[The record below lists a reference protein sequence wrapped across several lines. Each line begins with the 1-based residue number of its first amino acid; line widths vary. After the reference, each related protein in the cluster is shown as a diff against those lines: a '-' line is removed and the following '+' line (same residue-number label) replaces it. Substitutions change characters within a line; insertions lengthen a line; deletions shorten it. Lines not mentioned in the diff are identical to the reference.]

1 MCAEGNE
8 RSTLYK
14 SSVSVR
20 KHSRKNTP
28 ELHFTVAVSYS
39 QWLCL
44 LWNCTNCGFALDKH
58 ENPPVLPSL
67 VTIYQ
72 DSIIALLNPPLAKTQ
87 SFLSHSLHQHVV
99 PWQWEWIT
107 SICIYSYRW
116 ACVSTTHTAQSC
128 KVTYLLVAP
137 AAKRWMGSH

>member
-1 MCAEGNE
+1 MRRTNTQEVRCRVTDRHTDPTTVPSLHMCAEGNE
-8 RSTLYK
+8 RTTMYK

-28 ELHFTVAVSYS
+28 ELNFTVAVSYP

-44 LWNCTNCGFALDKH
+44 LWNCTNCGFALDNH

-99 PWQWEWIT
+99 PGQWE
-107 SICIYSYRW
+107 
-116 ACVSTTHTAQSC
+116 
-128 KVTYLLVAP
+128 
-137 AAKRWMGSH
+137 